1 MRLIRLN
8 LILLISSIV
17 LITACNNPVKN
28 EFSSTET
35 LTPDWM
41 PLQGLTF
48 PYRVDIK
55 YPFLVL
61 QNRDQLRDSLFHIYD
76 LRDMKLKYVFGMIGP
91 GPNDFILP
99 TLIQTHLS
107 HLIIQDNNDFILY
120 DINEE
125 GQISTKKSFSPQF
138 SYNISEA
145 VFINDSLFA
154 VDAMYTGP
162 YVNLCSIKNETPL
175 KQWKYRD
182 PNIMDYFVDPNR
194 GDVCANNERII
205 FLYTY
210 KKMIDFMDTELNLIK
225 RVEFD
230 DFTEPTNIASV
241 PNGDNRSYVGSYLGK
256 KFLYAIYLGTTFN
269 EHAKKSTY
277 DAYLEVF
284 DLNGIPQKRYQLKGP
299 RPGYFAVDEENFIL
313 YGTNSL
319 GDPED
324 HLLVYKL
331 KGLE

>member
-1 MRLIRLN
+1 MKIFRLN
-8 LILLISSIV
+8 FILLTLCIL
-17 LITACNNPVKN
+17 LITACNNSAKN
-28 EFSSTET
+28 DFSSTET
-35 LTPDWM
+35 LSPDWM

-48 PYRVDIK
+48 PYRIDIK

-61 QNRDQLRDSLFHIYD
+61 QNRDQLKDSLFHIYD
-76 LRDMKLKYVFGMIGP
+76 LREMKLKHVFGMIGQ

-107 HLIIQDNNDFILY
+107 DLIIQDKDDFIFY
-120 DINEE
+120 DINKE
-125 GQISTKKSFSPQF
+125 GQISLKKKNSPQF

-154 VDAMYTGP
+154 VDAMYMGP
-162 YVNLCSIKNETPL
+162 YVNLCSIQNEIPL

-194 GDVCANNERII
+194 GDICANNERVV

-210 KKMIDFMDTELNLIK
+210 KKMIDFMDTELNILK
-225 RVEFD
+225 RVEFS
-230 DFTEPTNIASV
+230 DFVEPTNIASV

-256 KFLYAIYLGTTFN
+256 KYLYAIYLGTTFN
-269 EHAKKSTY
+269 EHIIKSTHN
-277 DAYLEVF
+277 AYIEVF
-284 DLNGIPQKRYQLKGP
+284 DLNGVPKKRYKLDGP

-313 YGTNSL
+313 YGTNPL
-319 GDPED
+319 NDPED

-331 KGLE
+331 KDLE